1 MRVGRRILPITSLT
15 KIGCG
20 WYLGSLSPAAFTAF
34 TLTRILEPV
43 GSPVIV
49 NFVLSVSSGLATI
62 HSSAS
67 LGKRVVEDESKEQ
80 EIRNTSTAWM
90 RKIAEQ

>member
-1 MRVGRRILPITSLT
+1 MFLWENISRRILPITSLT

-34 TLTRILEPV
+34 TLTRIFEPV
-43 GSPVIV
+43 GRPVIV

-67 LGKRVVEDESKEQ
+67 LGKEDESKEQ
-80 EIRNTSTAWM
+80 GIINISTAPK
-90 RKIAEQ
+90 RKTT

>member
-1 MRVGRRILPITSLT
+1 MGIGRRILPTTSLT

-34 TLTRILEPV
+34 TLTRIFEPV
-43 GSPVIV
+43 GRPLIV

-67 LGKRVVEDESKEQ
+67 LGKRGGEDEPKE
-80 EIRNTSTAWM
+80 
-90 RKIAEQ
+90 

>member
-1 MRVGRRILPITSLT
+1 METGYLWISVGSRILPITSLT

-34 TLTRILEPV
+34 TLTRILAPV
-43 GSPVIV
+43 GRPLMV

-62 HSSAS
+62 HSSAG
-67 LGKRVVEDESKEQ
+67 LGKWGKEDKSKE
-80 EIRNTSTAWM
+80 
-90 RKIAEQ
+90 